1 MLGNENSASA
11 SEVLTAALTE
21 NDLATL
27 VGTTTYGKGTVQELV
42 PLKDDEM
49 MKFTVA
55 YYLTPDGNNIDK
67 VGLSPDVYVENE
79 TKYLDLSEYG
89 EFGYTTV
96 YSVGD
101 SSADIELA
109 KTILSLW
116 GLYGGEINETY
127 DEELAAAVQLF
138 QASTGLYP
146 YGVLDI
152 TTQLEIYNQLRS
164 TTYVDDNQLET
175 ALNHFGLSLDE
186 EYASDMGYEYVG

>member
-1 MLGNENSASA
+1 M
-11 SEVLTAALTE
+11 
-21 NDLATL
+21 
-27 VGTTTYGKGTVQELV
+27 
-42 PLKDDEM
+42 
-49 MKFTVA
+49 
-55 YYLTPDGNNIDK
+55 
-67 VGLSPDVYVENE
+67 ENE